1 MENIKYNKK
10 SRTDISRSVPWPRAK
25 TMPLDEPAKMIMN
38 RFSIIENYLICNDKQ
53 WTNFSIG
60 FLRLKRRFPWF
71 NAVPDRSGCIDACR
85 ESWTKS
91 AEIFVKF
98 QIGCDNLKTESE
110 IFFVPLRHVIF
121 QKEALLIQRQLPQKS
136 KRVILCQIVCR
147 HFLSNLR
154 TTAGGL
160 TLSPDPSNF

>member
-85 ESWTKS
+85 EGRIKLNKISRN
-91 AEIFVKF
+91 I
-98 QIGCDNLKTESE
+98 
-110 IFFVPLRHVIF
+110 
-121 QKEALLIQRQLPQKS
+121 
-136 KRVILCQIVCR
+136 CQISNWLWQFENSLR
-147 HFLSNLR
+147 FSLSRCATWYSKKRRFWFSANCHKNQ
-154 TTAGGL
+154 
-160 TLSPDPSNF
+160 SV

>member
-10 SRTDISRSVPWPRAK
+10 SRTEISRSVPWPRAK

-85 ESWTKS
+85 EGRIKLNIISRN
-91 AEIFVKF
+91 I
-98 QIGCDNLKTESE
+98 
-110 IFFVPLRHVIF
+110 
-121 QKEALLIQRQLPQKS
+121 
-136 KRVILCQIVCR
+136 CQISNWLWQFENRVWD
-147 HFLSNLR
+147 FLCPVAPRDIPKRGTSDSAPTATKIKACNSVSNR
-154 TTAGGL
+154 
-160 TLSPDPSNF
+160 LSPFLV

>member
-60 FLRLKRRFPWF
+60 FLRLKGDSHDLMQSLIEV
-71 NAVPDRSGCIDACR
+71 AVSM
-85 ESWTKS
+85 
-91 AEIFVKF
+91 
-98 QIGCDNLKTESE
+98 
-110 IFFVPLRHVIF
+110 H
-121 QKEALLIQRQLPQKS
+121 
-136 KRVILCQIVCR
+136 
-147 HFLSNLR
+147 
-154 TTAGGL
+154 AGKAG
-160 TLSPDPSNF
+160 